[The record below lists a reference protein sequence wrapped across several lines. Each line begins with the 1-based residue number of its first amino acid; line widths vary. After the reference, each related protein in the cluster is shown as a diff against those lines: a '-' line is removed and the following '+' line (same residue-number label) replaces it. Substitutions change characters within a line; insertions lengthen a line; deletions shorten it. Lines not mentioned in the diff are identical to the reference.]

1 MGLVCFNNCLT
12 NVSLFRN
19 QAIVSAYY
27 NDDVELKDLDESLSV
42 TNVADFHQVDLGSG
56 GGEVVVI

>member
-1 MGLVCFNNCLT
+1 MGLVCFNNCLK
-12 NVSLFRN
+12 NLSVFRN
-19 QAIVSAYY
+19 QAIVTAYY
-27 NDDVELKDLDESLSV
+27 NDFVDIQDLDESLSV